1 MLLLRKQERT
11 TSRGQGREK
20 DRKQVAV
27 TRKEKE
33 QMLMAHRER
42 EKSVNLPKTDG
53 ENKYPWSREGQGQV
67 ALTHRE

>member
-42 EKSVNLPKTDG
+42 EKSMNLPEKDG
-53 ENKYPWSREGQGQV
+53 WREQVSMVQGGAGASSSYP
-67 ALTHRE
+67 